1 MAGETVKCNTC
12 HSTNMN
18 RSLLSTFYPVR
29 NPYADDAQEALG
41 AILEFIQMGAPARVT
56 TGGAASQSGTCDTI
70 PERVICNIIHTS
82 YPYNTT
88 HPTELQL
95 SRSHCVS
102 ITAHI
107 KVTPVL
113 TMRRHVNRHPGGV
126 NSIPE
131 GNRCSHYVRRCAC
144 CYSSETRPFRCK
156 SPATTTSRGNKSLEF
171 ATTSKCSRCWCGW

>member
-1 MAGETVKCNTC
+1 
-12 HSTNMN
+12 MN

-113 TMRRHVNRHPGGV
+113 TMRRHVNRHPNGLNSRKEYKKIQFFV
-126 NSIPE
+126 NYILKMNAVNGAPNPAALSKAEKKKFNAAIIAGRFAQEECRFE
-131 GNRCSHYVRRCAC
+131 GNMMHVKQ
-144 CYSSETRPFRCK
+144 EQV
-156 SPATTTSRGNKSLEF
+156 
-171 ATTSKCSRCWCGW
+171 